1 MSLRNSPRHAAFTWV
16 EMLVVIVCAMLL
28 LVFVVLPKLAK
39 AKGGKSLR
47 INCVNNLKNI
57 GLAYRIVATDND
69 NCLPWEFPA
78 TNLPAALPT
87 NYATFPG
94 IPLLP
99 SQGVAANFALQSNEL
114 SSLRILVCPE
124 DRKRATVKTNS
135 WAHLMAP
142 AQMTTRD
149 RMVSYFI
156 GTSAREELPQSI
168 LSGDRNLA
176 GGPFGPDT
184 NTPPAQVALR
194 VPLTTGRASFNATVY
209 TPDIHR
215 QAGNLLLGDGSV
227 QQVSSGRLR
236 EVFRDAKTGSQS
248 DFTFLFPAR

>member
-1 MSLRNSPRHAAFTWV
+1 MRLRNSPRHAAFTWV
-16 EMLVVIVCAMLL
+16 EMLAAIVCIVVL
-28 LVFVVLPKLAK
+28 LVGMILPAMT
-39 AKGGKSLR
+39 KGRGKNSR

-57 GLAYRIVATDND
+57 GLAYRIVATDNG
-69 NCLPWEFPA
+69 NCLPWEYTA
-78 TNLPAALPT
+78 TNRPAALPT

-94 IPLLP
+94 IPLPP
-99 SQGVAANFALQSNEL
+99 SQGVAANFALLSNEL
-114 SSLRILVCPE
+114 SSLKLVICSE
-124 DRKRATVKTNS
+124 DRKRAPVKTNS
-135 WAHLMAP
+135 FAYLMAP

-184 NTPPAQVALR
+184 NTPPSQVALR

-236 EVFRDAKTGSQS
+236 EVLWDAKTGSQS

>member
-1 MSLRNSPRHAAFTWV
+1 MRLRNSPRHAAFTWV

-28 LVFVVLPKLAK
+28 LVFGVLPKLAK
-39 AKGGKSLR
+39 TGGMSR
-47 INCVNNLKNI
+47 RNYCWRNLMNI
-57 GLAYRIVATDND
+57 GLAYRIVATDNG
-69 NCLPWEFPA
+69 NCLPWDFPA

-94 IPLLP
+94 IPLPP
-99 SQGVAANFALQSNEL
+99 SQGVAANFALLSNEL
-114 SSLRILVCPE
+114 SSLSILVCPE
-124 DRKRATVKTNS
+124 DRKRAPVKTNS
-135 WAHLMAP
+135 WAHLMSP
-142 AQMTTRD
+142 VQMVTRD

-184 NTPPAQVALR
+184 NTPPSQVALR

-236 EVFRDAKTGSQS
+236 EVLWDAKTGSQS

>member
-1 MSLRNSPRHAAFTWV
+1 MRLRDSPRHAAFTWV
-16 EMLVVIVCAMLL
+16 EMLVVIVCVVVL
-28 LVFVVLPKLAK
+28 LVGMILPAMT
-39 AKGGKSLR
+39 KGRGKNSR

-57 GLAYRIVATDND
+57 GLACRIVATDNG
-69 NCLPWEFPA
+69 NCLPWEFTA
-78 TNLPAALPT
+78 TNRPAALPT

-94 IPLLP
+94 SPLPP
-99 SQGVAANFALQSNEL
+99 SQGVAANFAVLSNEL
-114 SSLRILVCPE
+114 SSLSILVCPQ
-124 DRKRATVKTNS
+124 DRKRAPVKTNS

-156 GTSAREELPQSI
+156 GTSAREDLPQSI
-168 LSGDRNLA
+168 LSGDRNMA

-184 NTPPAQVALR
+184 NTPPSQVALR

-227 QQVSSGRLR
+227 QQVSSGRLK
-236 EVFRDAKTGSQS
+236 EQLWDAKTTSQS
-248 DFTFLFPAR
+248 DLTFLFPAR

>member
-1 MSLRNSPRHAAFTWV
+1 MRLRNSSRHAAFTWV
-16 EMLVVIVCAMLL
+16 EMLVVIVCALLL
-28 LVFVVLPKLAK
+28 LVFGLLPKLAK
-39 AKGGKSLR
+39 GTGGKPRR
-47 INCVNNLKNI
+47 IYCVNNLKNI

-69 NCLPWEFPA
+69 NCLPWELPA
-78 TNLPAALPT
+78 TNLPVALPT

-99 SQGVAANFALQSNEL
+99 SQGVAANFALLSNVL
-114 SSLRILVCPE
+114 SSPKILVCAE
-124 DRKRATVKTNS
+124 DRKRASVNTNS
-135 WAHLMAP
+135 FAYLMAP
-142 AQMTTRD
+142 AQMANRD

-194 VPLTTGRASFNATVY
+194 VPLTTGRASFTGTVY

-215 QAGNLLLGDGSV
+215 QAGNLLHGDGSV
-227 QQVSSGRLR
+227 QQVSSGRLP
-236 EVFRDAKTGSQS
+236 EALWDAKTASQS
-248 DFTFLFPAR
+248 DLTFLVPAR

>member
-1 MSLRNSPRHAAFTWV
+1 MRLRNSPRHAAFTWV
-16 EMLVVIVCAMLL
+16 EMLVVIVCIVVL
-28 LVFVVLPKLAK
+28 LVGMILPAMT
-39 AKGGKSLR
+39 GTRCKSPR

-57 GLAYRIVATDND
+57 GLACRIVATDNG
-69 NCLPWEFPA
+69 NCLPWEFTA

-99 SQGVAANFALQSNEL
+99 SQGVAANFALLSNEL
-114 SSLRILVCPE
+114 SSLKLVICSE
-124 DRKRATVKTNS
+124 DRKRAPVKTNS

-156 GTSAREELPQSI
+156 GTSAREDLPQSI

-184 NTPPAQVALR
+184 NTPPSQVALR
-194 VPLTTGRASFNATVY
+194 VPLTTGRASFNRTRY
-209 TPDIHR
+209 TADIHEN
-215 QAGNLLLGDGSV
+215 AGNLLLGDGSV
-227 QQVSSGRLR
+227 QQVSSGRLK
-236 EVFRDAKTGSQS
+236 EQLWDAKTESQS
-248 DFTFLFPAR
+248 DLTFLFPAR

>member
-1 MSLRNSPRHAAFTWV
+1 MRLRDSPRHAAFTWV
-16 EMLVVIVCAMLL
+16 EMLVVIVCVVVL
-28 LVFVVLPKLAK
+28 LVGMILPAMT
-39 AKGGKSLR
+39 KGRGKNSR

-57 GLAYRIVATDND
+57 GLACRIVATDNG
-69 NCLPWEFPA
+69 NCLPWEFTA
-78 TNLPAALPT
+78 TNRPAALPT

-94 IPLLP
+94 SPLPP
-99 SQGVAANFALQSNEL
+99 SQGVAANFAVLSNEL
-114 SSLRILVCPE
+114 SSLSILVCPQ
-124 DRKRATVKTNS
+124 DRKRAPVKTNS

-156 GTSAREELPQSI
+156 GTSAREDLPQSI
-168 LSGDRNLA
+168 LSGDRNMA

-184 NTPPAQVALR
+184 NTPPSQVALR

-227 QQVSSGRLR
+227 QQVSSGRLN
-236 EVFRDAKTGSQS
+236 EQLWDAKTTSQS
-248 DFTFLFPAR
+248 DLTFLFPAR